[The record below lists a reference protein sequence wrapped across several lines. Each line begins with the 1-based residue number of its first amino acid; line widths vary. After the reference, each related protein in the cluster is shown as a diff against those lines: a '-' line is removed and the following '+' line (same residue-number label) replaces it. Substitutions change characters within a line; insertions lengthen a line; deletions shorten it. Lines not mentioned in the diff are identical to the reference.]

1 MILADSPTVQIEPG
15 AVNESTIKEV
25 YRNLLVLW
33 NQSRGTGP

>member
-25 YRNLLVLW
+25 YRNLLVLY
-33 NQSRGTGP
+33 GTRAG